1 MGNFSAFAALARAT
15 TLCFGSPV
23 APNFFQLFSTSF
35 FLLSGSAPRLP
46 RYNPAMP
53 MAPFMERFPE
63 LGARETRSVKVPRGA
78 PLPHG
83 DYGFIELYCN
93 EPGCD
98 CRRVT
103 ILVLRPHTGW
113 KVWASISYGWESMD
127 FYQKWAHTS
136 DLLDPLE
143 WQGPYL
149 DPMAEQ
155 TQYSP
160 PLLDLFESIVL
171 QSPGYEQR
179 LKNHYQMFRATVE
192 QEGADRTRTQC
203 DSVGRIPAR
212 QSRSKSRG

>member
-1 MGNFSAFAALARAT
+1 
-15 TLCFGSPV
+15 
-23 APNFFQLFSTSF
+23 
-35 FLLSGSAPRLP
+35 
-46 RYNPAMP
+46 MP

-63 LGARETRSVKVPRGA
+63 LAARETRSVKVPLGD

-103 ILVLRPHTGW
+103 VLVLRPHTGW

-127 FYQKWAHTS
+127 FYQNWARTS
-136 DLLDPLE
+136 EPLDPLQ

-149 DPMAEQ
+149 DPLAQ
-155 TQYSP
+155 QSP
-160 PLLDLFESIVL
+160 HSPVLRDLFEFIL

-179 LKNHYQMFRATVE
+179 LKNHYQLFRAAVE
-192 QEGADRTRTQC
+192 QQYAGRNRTQR
-203 DSVGRIPAR
+203 DAVGRSPAR
-212 QSRSKSRG
+212 RPQSKRRG

>member
-1 MGNFSAFAALARAT
+1 
-15 TLCFGSPV
+15 
-23 APNFFQLFSTSF
+23 
-35 FLLSGSAPRLP
+35 
-46 RYNPAMP
+46 MP

-63 LGARETRSVKVPRGA
+63 LAARETRSLKVPLGA

-160 PLLDLFESIVL
+160 LLLDLFESIVL

-179 LKNHYQMFRATVE
+179 LKNHYQMFRAAVE
-192 QEGADRTRTQC
+192 QEGADWNRTQR
-203 DSVGRIPAR
+203 DAVGRSPAR
-212 QSRSKSRG
+212 RPQSKRRG